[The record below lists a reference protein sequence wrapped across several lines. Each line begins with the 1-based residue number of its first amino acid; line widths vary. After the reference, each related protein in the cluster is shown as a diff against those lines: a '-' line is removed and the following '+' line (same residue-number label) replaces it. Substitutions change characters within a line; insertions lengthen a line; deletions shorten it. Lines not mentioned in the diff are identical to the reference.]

1 LLRQADNDM
10 LTQIGEGTPMGNLLR
25 RFWMPALLEEEVA
38 EPDGPPV
45 RVRILGDD
53 LVAFKDTNGD
63 IGIVDA
69 YCPHRRAGMFYGR
82 NEECGLRCVYHGWKF
97 DKEGNCT
104 DMPSEPEETNFKHKV
119 KIKSYPAEI
128 MGGAVWIY
136 MGPPELKPELPNLEW
151 AQLSKKQSVVTKRL
165 QECNWAQALE
175 GGIDSS
181 HISYLHRKLEDLKP
195 LPDEPELDDYGNET
209 FINYSAVDRHP
220 VFFIDE
226 TSYGQRISAR
236 RNAKPGEYYWRI
248 TQFMVPFH
256 TCIPPQMLSG
266 RDSDGLCYAGH
277 AWVPIDDHNTW
288 TWSFNCNPT
297 REFTQKEGKMY
308 HPRTGMWGPVDE
320 NYKPLAH
327 KGNEYLIDR
336 SVQRDDNYTGILG
349 IPNQDAAVQESM
361 GLICDRTNERL
372 GTSDKGIIAFRKR
385 LLKMAKD
392 LVKGIEPP
400 ETTTPEIYNI
410 RSATY
415 IADADLTIDEG
426 SNWLTKAE

>member
-1 LLRQADNDM
+1 MLRQADNEM
-10 LTQIGEGTPMGNLLR
+10 LTQVSAGTPMGELLR
-25 RFWMPALLEEEVA
+25 RFWIPALLEEEIT
-38 EPDGPPV
+38 EPDCAPV
-45 RVRILGDD
+45 RVRILGED
-53 LVAFKDTNGD
+53 LVAFKDSDGK

-97 DKEGNCT
+97 NVSGECV
-104 DMPSEPEETNFKHKV
+104 DMPSEPEETDFKHKV
-119 KIKSYPAEI
+119 KIKSYPAI
-128 MGGAVWIY
+128 ARGGAVWIY
-136 MGPPELKPELPNLEW
+136 MGPPDLKPALPNLEW
-151 AQLSKKQSVVTKRL
+151 PRLNKDRLIVTKRL

-181 HISYLHRKLEDLKP
+181 HISYLHRTLEDLKP
-195 LPDEPELDDYGNET
+195 LPEEPELDADGNEK

-226 TSYGQRISAR
+226 TGYGQRISAR
-236 RNAKPGEYYWRI
+236 RNTKIGEYFWRI

-256 TCIPPQMLSG
+256 TCIPPQLMEGRASNGLS
-266 RDSDGLCYAGH
+266 YAGH

-297 REFTQKEGKMY
+297 RKFSEKEKKIY
-308 HPRTGMWGPVDE
+308 HPRTGMWGPIDD

-336 SVQRDDNYTGILG
+336 GRQKNDNYTGILG

-361 GLICDRTNERL
+361 GTICDRTKERL
-372 GTSDKGIIAFRKR
+372 GTSDKAIIAFRKR
-385 LLKMAKD
+385 LLKMAKE
-392 LVKGIEPP
+392 LQEGIEPT
-400 ETTTPEIYNI
+400 EASNAEIFNV

-415 IADADLTIDEG
+415 IEDAKKSIDEG
-426 SNWLTKAE
+426 SDWLTKIE